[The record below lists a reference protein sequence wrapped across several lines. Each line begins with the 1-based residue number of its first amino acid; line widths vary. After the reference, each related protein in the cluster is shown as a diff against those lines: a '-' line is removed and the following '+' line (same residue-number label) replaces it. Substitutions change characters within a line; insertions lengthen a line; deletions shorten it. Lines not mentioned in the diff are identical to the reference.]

1 MCRLNS
7 SSTARA
13 DLIEIAEVHF
23 ACKHVLYWLK
33 LLGENQGWA
42 DLQSS

>member
-23 ACKHVLYWLK
+23 VCKHVLYWLK